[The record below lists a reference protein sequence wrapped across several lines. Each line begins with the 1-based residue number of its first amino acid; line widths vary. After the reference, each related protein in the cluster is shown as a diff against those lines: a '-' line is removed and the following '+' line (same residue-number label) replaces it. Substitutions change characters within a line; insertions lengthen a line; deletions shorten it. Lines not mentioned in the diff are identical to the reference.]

1 MSSTETE
8 IRIKVNGTELFV
20 RDTGEEDLPVVL
32 ALHSLF
38 LDGRMFE
45 GFKDA
50 AAGRY
55 RVVRPDFRGQG
66 RSAAAEGDII
76 HLDTVTA
83 DVIALSE
90 ALNLARVHLLV
101 QSMGGDVGFRLAM
114 ARPALITSMV
124 VLGSSAC
131 SEPADQLALFRE
143 WVDNVGRRGFV
154 GDVLQETM
162 EIMFGVTTRNDP
174 AKQDT
179 VKLWES
185 RISEVPPTLRPAMA
199 GGQAASCPVAGRDGR
214 APAERD
220 PVAPREDRS
229 QPHPRSAG
237 RGPAPRSRL
246 PRSGGQAGP
255 VVLTTVAT
263 RAIPDVEVRLR
274 ESRAGAAWHRFEAG
288 SSEGVPNQA
297 DLTGGFAGMPAG
309 ARGGRS
315 RALPRQ

>member
-1 MSSTETE
+1 MSGTETE
-8 IRIKVNGTELFV
+8 TRIKANGTELFV

-101 QSMGGDVGFRLAM
+101 QSMGGDVGFRLAVT
-114 ARPALITSMV
+114 RPAPIRSMV

-143 WVDNVGRRGFV
+143 WVDNVGRQGFV

-174 AKQDT
+174 AKQDI

-185 RISEVPPTLRPAMA
+185 RIAEVPPTLRPAMA
-199 GGQAASCPVAGRDGR
+199 GVIERGTAVHLLPQISVPVFIVSGEEDKPRPVPWQDEMVEHLPNATLWRLEKIGHSPVLE
-214 APAERD
+214 APD
-220 PVAPREDRS
+220 VV
-229 QPHPRSAG
+229 
-237 RGPAPRSRL
+237 L
-246 PRSGGQAGP
+246 PR
-255 VVLTTVAT
+255 VL
-263 RAIPDVEVRLR
+263 DFLDQVERQGRL
-274 ESRAGAAWHRFEAG
+274 S
-288 SSEGVPNQA
+288 
-297 DLTGGFAGMPAG
+297 
-309 ARGGRS
+309 
-315 RALPRQ
+315 